1 MLLAVDTSTQMMGLA
16 LYNGDKVIGEMVW
29 ETKNRHTVTL
39 APAIDD
45 LMQRSKFDP
54 QQISCV
60 GVAIG
65 PGSFTSLR
73 IGLALV
79 KAIALSLKVP
89 VIGVPTLDIL
99 AYAQPPQDIPMAA
112 LLKAGRGRFAL
123 SWYKT
128 QESIWV
134 SDGEVSVITLEE
146 LIASIEDPTYVC
158 GEVYGEE
165 RQALLRKKKLIKLAS
180 PVESV
185 RRPSYLAEIAWSR
198 YLEKKFDDV
207 DSLAP
212 IYLRVAG
219 NLPS

>member
-54 QQISCV
+54 QHISCV

-99 AYAQPPQDIPMAA
+99 AYAQPPRDIPMAA